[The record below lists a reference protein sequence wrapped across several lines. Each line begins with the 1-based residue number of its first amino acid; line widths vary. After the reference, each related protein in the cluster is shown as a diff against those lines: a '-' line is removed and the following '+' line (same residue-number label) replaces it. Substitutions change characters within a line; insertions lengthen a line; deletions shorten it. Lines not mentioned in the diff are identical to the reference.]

1 MNELEKEAQWQRQA
15 EQAEQGHS
23 NAKDDPQVDRYRLVL
38 RALRQPVGPQLPA
51 DFAARLQQQVI
62 DSNRRAAL
70 EDGLVTLLMAIMVAV
85 GLVVAYPY
93 LASLIDQLR
102 GNLPVAESLLGMTD
116 GALTNVPWKSILGS
130 ALAIAG
136 VLLIERN
143 LGGDEQL
150 SV

>member
-1 MNELEKEAQWQRQA
+1 MNERDKDALWQRQA
-15 EQAEQGHS
+15 EQAEGADS
-23 NAKDDPQVDRYRLVL
+23 KAANDPQVDRYRLVL

-62 DSNRRAAL
+62 ESNRRAAL
-70 EDGLVTLLMAIMVAV
+70 EDGLVTVLMAIMVAV

-93 LASLIDQLR
+93 LASLVEQLR
-102 GNLPVAESLLGMTD
+102 GNLPVAESLLGMAD
-116 GALTNVPWKSILGS
+116 GALANVPWKSILGS

-143 LGGDEQL
+143 VGGDEQL